1 MKYNTALGWA
11 RIVVGD
17 EDLEGV
23 AIDAAAG
30 PLHGT
35 VKLAEDEPAATAPAA
50 GATAPASA
58 PAAAPS
64 KSLGRIQLTAAGIPE
79 FMQVTGMVSS
89 DGSFTIPLVAPGM
102 YLADVIGLP
111 QGSYLKSARF
121 NGINALDPGFEW
133 GGDQKGT
140 LEVVIGSRAA
150 TLSGTVQDDDG
161 KPAPGATVT
170 LVPDPPRPA
179 VARLY
184 PTAKTDEQGQFTL
197 SSITPGNY
205 RVYAWEE
212 IGNSAHWN
220 PDYVRPF
227 GGSSERVELDEGATG
242 TVTLKRISKAAMEEA
257 LRRAG
262 L

>member
-1 MKYNTALGWA
+1 
-11 RIVVGD
+11 
-17 EDLEGV
+17 
-23 AIDAAAG
+23 
-30 PLHGT
+30 
-35 VKLAEDEPAATAPAA
+35 
-50 GATAPASA
+50 
-58 PAAAPS
+58 
-64 KSLGRIQLTAAGIPE
+64 
-79 FMQVTGMVSS
+79 MQVTGMVSS